1 MQSVVV
7 HQVNH
12 WLVRNSTDARHA
24 VRLVACKGDIRA
36 GAYFH
41 DGGAEGVCNGPQ
53 LELTLRPV
61 CILLHELQ
69 ARLQKVIELDLV
81 VFQLQVST
89 NEVDQALVCVLHV
102 KRSMLADVGDDTE

>member
-24 VRLVACKGDIRA
+24 VRLVAYKGDIRA

-41 DGGAEGVCNGPQ
+41 DGGAEGVRNGPQ
-53 LELTLRPV
+53 LELRQTTWPFSNHQSGHKNTHTDR
-61 CILLHELQ
+61 
-69 ARLQKVIELDLV
+69 
-81 VFQLQVST
+81 
-89 NEVDQALVCVLHV
+89 
-102 KRSMLADVGDDTE
+102 